1 MWRLL
6 LQAGLGFATLDVG
19 LRIASFKR
27 KVILLSAGG
36 VVALLGLM
44 ALTAS
49 AAIALAPRLGAAG
62 AFALVGV
69 VLLIVAAIVVWI
81 GGRRP
86 RSRTPIA
93 GGMAMPL
100 AAAGSAVSSARSSS
114 RAADAADDAALRR
127 RPRRRRQV
135 AWGMMV
141 LATVAGAVLGRRL

>member
-6 LQAGLGFATLDVG
+6 QQAGLGFATLDVG

-36 VVALLGLM
+36 LIALLGLM
-44 ALTAS
+44 ALTAA
-49 AAIALAPRLGAAG
+49 AAIALAPRFGAAG
-62 AFALVGV
+62 ACVLVGV
-69 VLLIVAAIVVWI
+69 VLLVVAGIVIWI

-86 RSRTPIA
+86 KSRTPIA

-127 RPRRRRQV
+127 RPRRLRKS
-135 AWGMMV
+135 AWGMML
-141 LATVAGAVLGRRL
+141 LATVAGVVLGRRL